1 MPASNGQT
9 AIEMMVRMEKKGKL
23 LPVLTFLAVCLEI
36 LHWERQGML
45 VNRSL
50 LVVWFCFF

>member
-23 LPVLTFLAVCLEI
+23 LPVLSFLAVCLEI

-45 VNRSL
+45 VNRL
-50 LVVWFCFF
+50 LLIGFF